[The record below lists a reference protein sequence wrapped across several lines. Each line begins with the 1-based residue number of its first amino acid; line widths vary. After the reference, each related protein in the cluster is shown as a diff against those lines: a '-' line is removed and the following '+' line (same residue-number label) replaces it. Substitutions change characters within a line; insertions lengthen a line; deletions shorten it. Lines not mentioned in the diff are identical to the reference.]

1 MVSFGNIWSVFHLTT
16 HEKRETDQNYK
27 KKPYKTLH
35 NTTFFP
41 GMTSVLRKNIS
52 RSKQNIP
59 HLLTSDIDV
68 PHKTVLH
75 SKKLNK

>member
-1 MVSFGNIWSVFHLTT
+1 MVSFGNIWSIFHLTT

-27 KKPYKTLH
+27 KKPYK
-35 NTTFFP
+35 TFFP

-75 SKKLNK
+75 SKKIK